1 MSSLEQSIG
10 LRPPPR
16 VSTQFYRPLV
26 RLLHRS
32 LAILI
37 LMAIWELSPRLGLVE
52 PAFLPPLSE
61 VLVKMVELIRNGQ
74 LFNHTLAS
82 LGRSLSGFGI
92 SIVLAVPLGLAI
104 GWSSRISD
112 FMSPVL
118 EMLRNT
124 AALALLPV
132 FLLLFGIG
140 ETSKIAIVIYACFW
154 PILLNT
160 ISGVR
165 TVDPLLIK
173 SARTMG
179 LGSVA
184 LLRKVVLPA
193 SVPTVFAGIRLAGAL
208 SLIVLIAAEM
218 VGAKA
223 GLGYLIIYAQ
233 YNFQIPDMFVGIL
246 STMLVGLGF
255 NQLLLMVERR
265 FSAWKAPPNE

>member
-1 MSSLEQSIG
+1 
-10 LRPPPR
+10 
-16 VSTQFYRPLV
+16 
-26 RLLHRS
+26 
-32 LAILI
+32 
-37 LMAIWELSPRLGLVE
+37 
-52 PAFLPPLSE
+52 
-61 VLVKMVELIRNGQ
+61 
-74 LFNHTLAS
+74 
-82 LGRSLSGFGI
+82 
-92 SIVLAVPLGLAI
+92 
-104 GWSSRISD
+104 
-112 FMSPVL
+112 MSPML

-140 ETSKIAIVIYACFW
+140 EVSKIAIVIYACFW

-208 SLIVLIAAEM
+208 SLVVLIAAEM

-255 NQLLLMVERR
+255 NQLLLFVERK
-265 FSAWKAPPNE
+265 FSAWKAVPSE

>member
-1 MSSLEQSIG
+1 MPSLQQSIG
-10 LRPPPR
+10 LRPPAR
-16 VSTQFYRPLV
+16 VSAHWYQPLARV
-26 RLLHRS
+26 LERS
-32 LAILI
+32 LAILA

-61 VLVKMVELIRNGQ
+61 VLLKMLALIRNGQ
-74 LFNHTLAS
+74 LFDHTIAS

-104 GWSSRISD
+104 GWSPRISNL
-112 FMSPVL
+112 MSPLL
-118 EMLRNT
+118 EILRNT

-140 ETSKIAIVIYACFW
+140 ESSKIAIVIYACFW

-208 SLIVLIAAEM
+208 SLVVLIAAEM

-233 YNFQIPDMFVGIL
+233 YNFQIPDMFVGIFA
-246 STMLVGLGF
+246 TMIVGLAF
-255 NQLLLMVERR
+255 NQLLLFVERK
-265 FSAWKAPPNE
+265 FSAWKAAPNE